1 MQISDPN
8 SADLAAASAAHAGNI
23 GAFGPKTPVDG
34 NGDVTFQVLPG
45 TNTFTAYD
53 AGGYQTVTIAG
64 AATVTFATVAVT
76 VTVLK
81 NGSPLTT
88 AMVTHAGNIGT
99 YGPKTAVDG
108 NGEVVFQ
115 VLPGTNSFTAWDGTA
130 YQSETLTVTS
140 AVSTSISVA

>member
-1 MQISDPN
+1 MVPRCRR
-8 SADLAAASAAHAGNI
+8 
-23 GAFGPKTPVDG
+23 
-34 NGDVTFQVLPG
+34 
-45 TNTFTAYD
+45 AYD
-53 AGGYQTVTIAG
+53 AGGYQTQAVTITG

-88 AMVTHAGNIGT
+88 ATVTHAGNTGT

-130 YQSETLTVTS
+130 YQSETLTVTG
-140 AVSTSISVA
+140 AASTSITVA